1 MNEQYKVQV
10 QNLVDDLKAVFTHAG
25 LGGEAGEYKLLTQS
39 FLYKFLNDKFLYK
52 AQDVDSENI
61 YEHLVSMSEEDYDWL
76 LEDIGT
82 STAWMKP
89 NQFIE
94 TLHRKQ
100 NEFDFYET
108 FENTLNQIA
117 IDNNDIFS
125 VHTDGNTA
133 IRLFDERLIT
143 DTVTDSSKRNEV
155 AMAIINLLAKVKFNQ
170 VIFSQG
176 FDFFSTLF
184 EYMIKDYNKDGGGK
198 YAEYYTPHSVAKIIA
213 EILVGNDKPQN
224 VRIYDPSAGFR
235 VIIMTQANSQ
245 VNTRV
250 LELLPKFKIKKMD
263 RWCAA

>member
-39 FLYKFLNDKFLYK
+39 FLYKFLNDKFLYE
-52 AQDVDSENI
+52 AQDVDSENT
-61 YEHLVSMSEEDYDWL
+61 YDRLVSMSEEDYDWL

-100 NEFDFYET
+100 NESDFYET

-125 VHTDGNTA
+125 VHTDGDTA
-133 IRLFDERLIT
+133 IRLFD
-143 DTVTDSSKRNEV
+143 
-155 AMAIINLLAKVKFNQ
+155 
-170 VIFSQG
+170 
-176 FDFFSTLF
+176 
-184 EYMIKDYNKDGGGK
+184 
-198 YAEYYTPHSVAKIIA
+198 
-213 EILVGNDKPQN
+213 
-224 VRIYDPSAGFR
+224 
-235 VIIMTQANSQ
+235 
-245 VNTRV
+245 
-250 LELLPKFKIKKMD
+250 
-263 RWCAA
+263 